1 MHPVFGAISRVAL
14 YLLAW
19 VPVAGVLIL
28 LLYYS
33 RGLTPLEAAAWI
45 APLCVIYAFVCLSP
59 WYLCRVLPIGGAD
72 IYKILANHTGA
83 ALVASCLWIVIAKGL
98 GLLLARW
105 IPGMDM
111 RVSPYLVYLFSSGV
125 ILYLLAVSIH
135 YVLLSFQISRDAE
148 LEAKEAVVFAREAE
162 LKALKA
168 QINPHFL
175 FNSLNSIS
183 SLATVDGARAR
194 DMCIRLSE
202 FLRSTLSLGEKEMI
216 PLAEELALA
225 RTYLGVEQIRFG
237 ARLKVEEQID
247 THCGSCQIPPLLVQP
262 LVENAIKHGIAG
274 LIEGGTIRLE
284 ANCENG
290 WLRVRVRNDFDA
302 DAPPPR
308 KSGLGLTNVR
318 NRLRARY
325 ETQARLDTELKDTYF
340 LAELTLPCE
349 GQGHARDAHA

>member
-1 MHPVFGAISRVAL
+1 MHPIFGAISRVAF

-19 VPVAGVLIL
+19 LPIAGLL
-28 LLYYS
+28 TGLLYLS
-33 RGLTPLEAAAWI
+33 RGVTLLEAALWI
-45 APLCVIYAFVCLSP
+45 GPLCLVYAFICLSP
-59 WYLCRVLPIGGAD
+59 WYLCRVLPIGRSD
-72 IYKILANHTGA
+72 TYKILANHTGA
-83 ALVASCLWIVIAKGL
+83 AIVAACLWVIIAKGL
-98 GLLLARW
+98 GLLLSRS
-105 IPGMDM
+105 ITGMDQH
-111 RVSPYLVYLFSSGV
+111 VTPYLIDLFFGGL
-125 ILYLLAVSIH
+125 IFYLLAVSIH
-135 YVLLSFQISRDAE
+135 YVLLNFQNSRDAE
-148 LEAKEAVVFAREAE
+148 LEAKEAMVFAREAE

-202 FLRSTLSLGEKEMI
+202 FLRSTLSLGEREMI
-216 PLAEELALA
+216 PLSEELALA

-237 ARLKVEEQID
+237 ARLKVEEQVD
-247 THCGSCQIPPLLVQP
+247 AVCGGCQIPPLLVQP

-274 LIEGGTIRLE
+274 LLEGGTIRLE
-284 ANCENG
+284 ATCEKG

-325 ETQARLDTELKDTYF
+325 ETQARLDTELKDNYF

-349 GQGHARDAHA
+349 GQGHA

>member
-1 MHPVFGAISRVAL
+1 MHPIFSALTRVAL

-19 VPVAGVLIL
+19 VPIAGLLIL
-28 LLYYS
+28 LVYLARS
-33 RGLTPLEAAAWI
+33 LTLAESALWI
-45 APLCVIYAFVCLSP
+45 GPLCLVYAFICLSP
-59 WYLCRVLPIGGAD
+59 WYLCRVLPIGRANVC
-72 IYKILANHTGA
+72 KIIANHTGA
-83 ALVASCLWIVIAKGL
+83 AVVASCLWVIIAKGL
-98 GLLLARW
+98 GVLLSRFM
-105 IPGMDM
+105 PGLDP
-111 RVSPYLVYLFSSGV
+111 RASPYLIDLFFGG
-125 ILYLLAVSIH
+125 IIFYLLAVSIH
-135 YVLLSFQISRDAE
+135 YVLLSVQSSRDAE
-148 LEAKEAVVFAREAE
+148 MEAKEAMVFAREAE

-183 SLATVDGARAR
+183 ALATVDGARAR

-216 PLAEELALA
+216 PLSEELTLA

-237 ARLKVEEQID
+237 ARLKVEEKVDPQ
-247 THCGSCQIPPLLVQP
+247 CGYCQIPPLLVQP

-274 LIEGGTIRLE
+274 LVEGGTIRLE
-284 ANCENG
+284 ANCEQG
-290 WLRVRVRNDFDA
+290 WLRVRVGNDFDA
-302 DAPPPR
+302 EAPPAR

-349 GQGHARDAHA
+349 GHGHA